1 MCWSISRR
9 LSSALFYLPT
19 KNKAAKRT
27 RVYGALSG
35 AERRRSALTMTW
47 AAISALLST
56 NANPVFVRLTAEGVP
71 AHGSTPWDG
80 LDANEMLMRTIA
92 GLRRF
97 YPYFDIN
104 SGKPAT
110 PGLIPCMRRA
120 SAVAMFPTSFPGG
133 RRRCWIIRLTET
145 STVEDLAKNLRE
157 ACAPGVSYEIVS
169 ASTPVVMSEDN
180 PQILAYKR
188 LAEQVTGRKIVFEQ
202 IGGATDAR
210 LFAEKGATVIMHSG
224 TGEGMHA
231 DGEYVVWQS
240 VEELARIQIEYLKVW
255 RMLKA
260 EEIPGSGKGRK
271 RRQNRCFPF
280 AADGGGSCGRRGN
293 LLRFRRRAGICRGV
307 I

>member
-1 MCWSISRR
+1 MLDNDVGGDIGVII
-9 LSSALFYLPT
+9 
-19 KNKAAKRT
+19 NKCK
-27 RVYGALSG
+27 
-35 AERRRSALTMTW
+35 
-47 AAISALLST
+47 
-56 NANPVFVRLTAEGVP
+56 NPVFVRLTAEGVP

-97 YPYFDIN
+97 IRILTLTAA
-104 SGKPAT
+104 SLQI

-120 SAVAMFPTSFPGG
+120 SAAAMFPTSF
-133 RRRCWIIRLTET
+133 RAAEALLDIRLTET

-210 LFAEKGATVIMHSG
+210 LLRK
-224 TGEGMHA
+224 
-231 DGEYVVWQS
+231 
-240 VEELARIQIEYLKVW
+240 
-255 RMLKA
+255 
-260 EEIPGSGKGRK
+260 KGR
-271 RRQNRCFPF
+271 R
-280 AADGGGSCGRRGN
+280 
-293 LLRFRRRAGICRGV
+293 
-307 I
+307 

>member
-1 MCWSISRR
+1 MQ
-9 LSSALFYLPT
+9 
-19 KNKAAKRT
+19 
-27 RVYGALSG
+27 
-35 AERRRSALTMTW
+35 
-47 AAISALLST
+47 
-56 NANPVFVRLTAEGVP
+56 NPVFVRLTAEGVP

-80 LDANEMLMRTIA
+80 LDANEMLMRTIT

-104 SGKPAT
+104 SGKPANT
-110 PGLIPCMRRA
+110 WIDTMHAARISGGDVSNIISGRA
-120 SAVAMFPTSFPGG
+120 EALLD
-133 RRRCWIIRLTET
+133 IRLTET

-157 ACAPGVSYEIVS
+157 TCAPGVSYEIVS
-169 ASTPVVMSEDN
+169 ASMPVVMSEDN

-240 VEELARIQIEYLKVW
+240 VEELARIQIEYLKS
-255 RMLKA
+255 LA
-260 EEIPGSGKGRK
+260 
-271 RRQNRCFPF
+271 N
-280 AADGGGSCGRRGN
+280 A
-293 LLRFRRRAGICRGV
+293 
-307 I
+307 

>member
-1 MCWSISRR
+1 MARYPELNVGVVLDNDVGGDIGVII
-9 LSSALFYLPT
+9 
-19 KNKAAKRT
+19 NKCK
-27 RVYGALSG
+27 
-35 AERRRSALTMTW
+35 
-47 AAISALLST
+47 
-56 NANPVFVRLTAEGVP
+56 NPVFVRLTAEGVP

-104 SGKPAT
+104 SGKPANT
-110 PGLIPCMRRA
+110 WIDTMHAARISGGDVSNIISGRA
-120 SAVAMFPTSFPGG
+120 EALLD
-133 RRRCWIIRLTET
+133 IRLTET

-202 IGGATDAR
+202 IGGATDA

-240 VEELARIQIEYLKVW
+240 VEELARIQIEYLEKSGEC
-255 RMLKA
+255 LKG
-260 EEIPGSGKGRK
+260 EIPGSGKGRK
-271 RRQNRCFPF
+271 RRQNRCFPL
-280 AADGGGSCGRRGN
+280 CGRWRRKLWKKRKSPAFPAKGWHLPRRHLIYRN
-293 LLRFRRRAGICRGV
+293 LLRFGSRAASSKIAAFTELRWLRY
-307 I
+307 